1 MGSGVTIRPSGPR
14 STRLAPPNTAGATL
28 SGCPSSSLQSS
39 ASPAAS
45 SARSSSAAAAA
56 APATVAAAEEPSP
69 RATGMSESAASARPA
84 GTSRPARRQ
93 AAAKPRYSRSAS
105 GAVSRAR
112 SVPPRSITT
121 GFPPRVAWAVTRSQ
135 RPTATPTQSNPA
147 PRLDVEPATR
157 TVTLARIPVSFGKQK
172 SPRNATPRALTTT
185 TSVVCMFNTRR
196 GRWMRQGAAMG
207 KIRVGILG
215 ATGTVG
221 QRFLQLLERHPQFT
235 VTALAASD
243 RSQGRSYA
251 EACTWRLPGD
261 VPPTAAALVVQAPE
275 PPLACDLVFSGL
287 PADIAGSIET
297 RFAQAG
303 YPVIS
308 NSSSHR
314 MDDGVPLLV
323 PEVNPDHL
331 ALLTARS
338 GRGFIVTNPNCS
350 TVMIALALAP
360 LAARFGIEAVVVTT
374 LQALSGAGYPGIS
387 SLDITDNVVP
397 FIAHEEEKI
406 ERETRKILGRLNG
419 GRVAPAG
426 FAVSAQ
432 CHRVNVVD
440 GHMAA
445 VRVKLTRA
453 AEPADLREAFGSFTA
468 LPQELHLPSAPARP
482 IVVRDEPDRPQP
494 RLDRDAGGGM
504 SISVGRI
511 ARDGVLGH
519 RFVALSHN
527 TIRGAAGAAILNAE
541 LLLAKGYLEPGD

>member
-1 MGSGVTIRPSGPR
+1 
-14 STRLAPPNTAGATL
+14 
-28 SGCPSSSLQSS
+28 
-39 ASPAAS
+39 
-45 SARSSSAAAAA
+45 
-56 APATVAAAEEPSP
+56 
-69 RATGMSESAASARPA
+69 
-84 GTSRPARRQ
+84 
-93 AAAKPRYSRSAS
+93 
-105 GAVSRAR
+105 
-112 SVPPRSITT
+112 
-121 GFPPRVAWAVTRSQ
+121 
-135 RPTATPTQSNPA
+135 
-147 PRLDVEPATR
+147 
-157 TVTLARIPVSFGKQK
+157 
-172 SPRNATPRALTTT
+172 
-185 TSVVCMFNTRR
+185 
-196 GRWMRQGAAMG
+196 MG

-243 RSQGRSYA
+243 RSQGRPYA

-275 PPLACDLVFSGL
+275 PPLDCDVVFSSL
-287 PADIAGSIET
+287 PSDVAGSVET
-297 RFAQAG
+297 RFARAG
-303 YPVIS
+303 YRVVT
-308 NSSSHR
+308 NSSPHR
-314 MDDGVPLLV
+314 MDDAVPLLI
-323 PEVNPDHL
+323 PEVNPDQL
-331 ALLTARS
+331 VLLDACKAT
-338 GRGFIVTNPNCS
+338 GGGFIVANPNCS

-445 VRVKLTRA
+445 VRVKLDRA
-453 AEPADLREAFGSFTA
+453 AEPAELREAFASFTGV
-468 LPQELHLPSAPARP
+468 PQELRLPSAPARP

-541 LLLAKGYLEPGD
+541 LLLAKGYLEGP

>member
-1 MGSGVTIRPSGPR
+1 M
-14 STRLAPPNTAGATL
+14 A
-28 SGCPSSSLQSS
+28 
-39 ASPAAS
+39 
-45 SARSSSAAAAA
+45 
-56 APATVAAAEEPSP
+56 
-69 RATGMSESAASARPA
+69 
-84 GTSRPARRQ
+84 
-93 AAAKPRYSRSAS
+93 
-105 GAVSRAR
+105 
-112 SVPPRSITT
+112 
-121 GFPPRVAWAVTRSQ
+121 
-135 RPTATPTQSNPA
+135 
-147 PRLDVEPATR
+147 
-157 TVTLARIPVSFGKQK
+157 
-172 SPRNATPRALTTT
+172 
-185 TSVVCMFNTRR
+185 
-196 GRWMRQGAAMG
+196 

-215 ATGTVG
+215 ATGAVG

-235 VTALAASD
+235 VTVLAASD
-243 RSQGRSYA
+243 RSQGRPYA

-261 VPPTAAALVVQAPE
+261 VPPGAAALVVQAPE

-287 PADIAGSIET
+287 PADIAGPIET
-297 RFAQAG
+297 RLAQAG

-331 ALLTARS
+331 TLLKARS

-350 TVMIALALAP
+350 TVMIALVLAP
-360 LAARFGIEAVVVTT
+360 LAVRFGLEAVVATT
-374 LQALSGAGYPGIS
+374 LQALSGAGYPGVA

-397 FIAHEEEKI
+397 FIANEEEKI
-406 ERETRKILGRLNG
+406 PRETRKILGRLNG
-419 GRVAPAG
+419 GRVTPAE
-426 FAVSAQ
+426 FEVSAQ

-445 VRVKLTRA
+445 LRVKLARA
-453 AEPADLREAFGSFTA
+453 AEPAELREAFDSFTA

-504 SISVGRI
+504 SVSVGRI
-511 ARDGVLGH
+511 ARDAVLGH

-541 LLLAKGYLEPGD
+541 LLLAKGYLHPGD

>member
-39 ASPAAS
+39 VSPGAS
-45 SARSSSAAAAA
+45 SAKSSSAAAAA

-69 RATGMSESAASARPA
+69 RAIGMSESAASARPA

-243 RSQGRSYA
+243 RSQGRPYA
-251 EACTWRLPGD
+251 EACAWRLPGD
-261 VPPTAAALVVQAPE
+261 VPVAVRRLVVQPPE
-275 PPLACDLVFSGL
+275 PPLDCDLVFSSLPSDVAGL
-287 PADIAGSIET
+287 VET
-297 RFAQAG
+297 RFARAG
-303 YPVIS
+303 YPVLT
-308 NSSSHR
+308 NSSPHR
-314 MDDGVPLLV
+314 MDDAVPLLI

-331 ALLTARS
+331 ALLDACKQT
-338 GRGFIVTNPNCS
+338 GGGFIVANPNCS
-350 TVMIALALAP
+350 TVMIATMKP
-360 LAARFGIEAVVVTT
+360 PPVC
-374 LQALSGAGYPGIS
+374 LQASSNARWSGFTSGMSKGTASSMRCGDELVRTGYPARAKRVS
-387 SLDITDNVVP
+387 TSPATS
-397 FIAHEEEKI
+397 E
-406 ERETRKILGRLNG
+406 GRLENTRSQSSG
-419 GRVAPAG
+419 GSGGWTTRRRTATGTSPGSLQAH
-426 FAVSAQ
+426 ASA
-432 CHRVNVVD
+432 
-440 GHMAA
+440 
-445 VRVKLTRA
+445 
-453 AEPADLREAFGSFTA
+453 
-468 LPQELHLPSAPARP
+468 
-482 IVVRDEPDRPQP
+482 
-494 RLDRDAGGGM
+494 
-504 SISVGRI
+504 
-511 ARDGVLGH
+511 
-519 RFVALSHN
+519 
-527 TIRGAAGAAILNAE
+527 
-541 LLLAKGYLEPGD
+541 

>member
-1 MGSGVTIRPSGPR
+1 M
-14 STRLAPPNTAGATL
+14 A
-28 SGCPSSSLQSS
+28 
-39 ASPAAS
+39 
-45 SARSSSAAAAA
+45 
-56 APATVAAAEEPSP
+56 
-69 RATGMSESAASARPA
+69 
-84 GTSRPARRQ
+84 
-93 AAAKPRYSRSAS
+93 
-105 GAVSRAR
+105 
-112 SVPPRSITT
+112 
-121 GFPPRVAWAVTRSQ
+121 
-135 RPTATPTQSNPA
+135 
-147 PRLDVEPATR
+147 
-157 TVTLARIPVSFGKQK
+157 
-172 SPRNATPRALTTT
+172 
-185 TSVVCMFNTRR
+185 
-196 GRWMRQGAAMG
+196 

-215 ATGTVG
+215 ATGAVG

-235 VTALAASD
+235 VTVLAASD
-243 RSQGRSYA
+243 RSQGRPYA

-261 VPPTAAALVVQAPE
+261 VPPAAGALVVQAPE

-287 PADIAGSIET
+287 PAEIAGPIET
-297 RFAQAG
+297 RFAEAG

-331 ALLTARS
+331 ALLTPRS

-360 LAARFGIEAVVVTT
+360 LAARFGVEAVVVTT

-445 VRVKLTRA
+445 VRVKLARA
-453 AEPADLREAFGSFTA
+453 AEPADLRAVFDSFTA

-541 LLLAKGYLEPGD
+541 LLLAKGYLQPGD